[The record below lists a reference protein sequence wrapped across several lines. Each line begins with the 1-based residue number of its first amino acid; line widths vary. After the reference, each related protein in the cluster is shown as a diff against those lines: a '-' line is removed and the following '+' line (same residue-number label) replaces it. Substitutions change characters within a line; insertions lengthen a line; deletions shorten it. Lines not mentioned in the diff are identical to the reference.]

1 MAIVAF
7 ISQKGGVGKSTLAR
21 GLAREAAHSGLTVK
35 LADLDT
41 QQSTSTD
48 WHRLR
53 LAQNG
58 KPAIPVQAYP
68 SVAVALRDARNFD
81 YFVIDAPARASKG
94 TLEIAGAADLV
105 VQPTGASLDDLRPA
119 IRVFHEFKASG
130 IRVKRMHFALC
141 RIGTPAEEAD
151 ARAFLEDAGY
161 LVLPGCL
168 LERPAY
174 RAAQGIGKPV
184 TETKFATLNKRA
196 GALISAIARS
206 LEDAET
212 EEATKKPV
220 RRSAAARR

>member
-53 LAQNG
+53 LAQGG
-58 KPAIPVQAYP
+58 KPVIQVQAY
-68 SVAVALRDARNFD
+68 ATAAAALRDARDFD
-81 YFVIDAPARASKG
+81 YFVVDAPARSSKG
-94 TLEIAGAADLV
+94 TLEIARFADLV

-119 IRVFHEFKASG
+119 IRAFHELKAAG
-130 IRVKRMHFALC
+130 VHVKRMHFALC
-141 RIGTPAEEAD
+141 RIGTPAEETD

-161 LVLPGCL
+161 LVLRGCL

-174 RAAQGIGKPV
+174 RAAQGVGKAV
-184 TETKFATLNKRA
+184 TETQFATLNKRA
-196 GALISAIARS
+196 DALISAIARS

-212 EEATKKPV
+212 EETTKKPV
-220 RRSAAARR
+220 RRSAAARG